1 MLLRRHVRSLT
12 HLHPLTQA
20 APTAVGDSA
29 PYTRRAPSLDDAVI
43 VSALRTPIT
52 KVCVREREWKE
63 RRGGEKKAKA
73 HTFPPSSP
81 SQAKRGGFKDTLP
94 DDMLAAV
101 VTATLQ
107 RTGVEP
113 EVRVRGGC
121 VCV

>member
-1 MLLRRHVRSLT
+1 MT
-12 HLHPLTQA
+12 HPTQA

-29 PYTRRAPSLDDAVI
+29 PYARRAPSLDDVVI

-52 KVCVREREWKE
+52 KVRVCVRERGWKG
-63 RRGGEKKAKA
+63 RRGGKSRSP
-73 HTFPPSSP
+73 TPLPSEP
-81 SQAKRGGFKDTLP
+81 QAKRGGFKDTLP

-101 VTATLQ
+101 ITATLQ

-113 EVRVRGGC
+113 EVSKKQR